1 MHDGFTQPQR
11 DFYQF
16 FQTWKTKVASCNGC
30 CYKRFGHSRNNYI
43 INYDI
48 PLDSLVYFHRIGQTA
63 RMGREGTTLTL
74 VGYGKMAELNQTRAL
89 TKTAIDKM
97 FSGSYV
103 V

>member
-1 MHDGFTQPQR
+1 MTASLNHKETFINSFRHG
-11 DFYQF
+11 
-16 FQTWKTKVASCNGC
+16 KLKLLVATDVATRGLDIKGITHVIS
-30 CYKRFGHSRNNYI
+30 
-43 INYDI
+43 YDI